1 MAKTLNFNT
10 VKKQYLTLTFNDEK
24 KTTVMVGTPT
34 KAIMNELI
42 AISGNLEND
51 GDEISEST
59 IDDLFYLSS
68 RVISRNK
75 GGVNISKEYLEE
87 IFDIE
92 DLLLFFNTYMQF
104 ITELANTK
112 N

>member
-10 VKKQYLTLTFNDEK
+10 VRKQYLTLTFNDEN

-34 KAIMNELI
+34 KAIMTELL
-42 AISGNLEND
+42 AVSKSLESD
-51 GDEISEST
+51 GDEISQDTLDE
-59 IDDLFYLSS
+59 LFYISA

-75 GGVNISKEYLEE
+75 GGVNITKEFLEE
-87 IFDIE
+87 LFDIE
-92 DLLLFFNTYMQF
+92 DLLLFFNTYMSF

>member
-34 KAIMNELI
+34 KAIMNELL
-42 AISGNLEND
+42 AVSESLNND
-51 GDEISEST
+51 GDEISQDTLDE
-59 IDDLFYLSS
+59 LFYISS

-75 GGVNISKEYLEE
+75 GGVKISKEYLEE
-87 IFDIE
+87 MFDIE

-104 ITELANTK
+104 ITELTNTK